1 MTPRIIPGTDRQM
14 QVCAYPSATYK
25 HSGDRIAGRADG
37 IESVRQA
44 IRHILMTERYAYPIY
59 PDSYGVE
66 LEQYIGRE
74 ISYLKATIEETLKD
88 ALLQDDRIV
97 SVSVIS
103 VERSDEPND
112 AMVTF
117 AAETIYGEIKLG
129 VSVDV

>member
-25 HSGDRIAGRADG
+25 HSGDRIAGRADS

-59 PDSYGVE
+59 PDNYGVE
-66 LEQYIGRE
+66 FEQYIGRE

-88 ALLQDDRIV
+88 ALMQDDRIV
-97 SVSVIS
+97 SISDVS
-103 VERSDEPND
+103 VERGSEPHS
-112 AMVTF
+112 AVVTF
-117 AAETIYGEIKLG
+117 VTETVYGEVRLG
-129 VSVDV
+129 VNVDV